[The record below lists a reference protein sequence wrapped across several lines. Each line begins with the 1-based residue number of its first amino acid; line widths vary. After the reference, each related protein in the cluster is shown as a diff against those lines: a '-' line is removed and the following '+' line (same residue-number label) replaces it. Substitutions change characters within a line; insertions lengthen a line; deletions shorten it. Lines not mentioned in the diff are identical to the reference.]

1 MTKFR
6 AFGRFM
12 PDGDPKFLEYDYP
25 TEAAF
30 KQDLGGNGFAAKY
43 ILPVDLIEKY
53 DWDAWISGFG
63 QKEYYGPNYKKLSSK
78 FKQCIKWY
86 EDNKDMLSQE
96 YGIQNFY
103 DVASLWVYYDR
114 ICHFKYPTATDYV
127 KHELDRKKQREE
139 MLDKVDRGE
148 LSWDEYMDWVKNSIK
163 Q

>member
-12 PDGDPKFLEYDYP
+12 PDGDLQFLDYEYP
-25 TEAAF
+25 TEADF
-30 KQDLGGNGFAAKY
+30 KQDLGGNGFAAKW

-53 DWDAWISGFG
+53 DWNCWGDRFG
-63 QKEYYGPNYKKLSSK
+63 QPGYYGLNYKKLTSK

-86 EDNKDMLSQE
+86 EANKDMLSQD
-96 YGIQNFY
+96 YGIQDFY
-103 DVASLWVYYDR
+103 DVADLWVKYDR
-114 ICHFKYPTATDYV
+114 IWNSDYSTATDYV